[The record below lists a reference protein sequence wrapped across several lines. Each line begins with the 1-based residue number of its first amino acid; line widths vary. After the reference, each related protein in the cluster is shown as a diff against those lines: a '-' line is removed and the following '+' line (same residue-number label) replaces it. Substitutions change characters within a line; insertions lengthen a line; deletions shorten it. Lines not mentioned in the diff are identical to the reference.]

1 MSALSVSVPES
12 ESESGGG
19 ARAAAFEAFAEL
31 ALPVPL
37 PRTFSYGIPTSLLR
51 ARPGCRARVRF
62 GPRSLVGCIVE
73 IREEPPSLPEGARL
87 MPVGALLD
95 DEPLLSPSQI
105 DLARFIADYYLAAP
119 GFVCRAML
127 PPETPRETRLVYA
140 RVEGAV
146 EPEPEPEP
154 EDGTRST
161 LTARVLDVLARP
173 MTASALA
180 RALGK
185 KSVSGTLTALL
196 RKGLVARRMRSE
208 TSGGARTIRVG
219 RITDAGRHAL
229 AEEKLHPTTIRLL
242 TLLSVATDWVPLSV
256 IRYELDIAKGG
267 GPFRRLLDR
276 GHIEIRA
283 EEIRRTPWDR
293 LRGREPAPS
302 VTLTEAQ
309 RSVLREIER
318 SLESGRFHPTVLRGV
333 TGSGKTEIY
342 LHAAEKALG
351 QGRSVLMLVPE
362 IALTPRLAALLHG
375 RFGERV
381 AILHSAL
388 SSGERRDEWWRIHRG
403 EAPVVVGARA
413 AALAPVSNLGLVVVD
428 EEHEGSYKQE
438 ESPRYSARDVAIVR
452 ARNDGAVVVLGSA
465 TPSLESYTHA
475 IEGRYH
481 LLTLPDRIGERPL
494 ANVELVDMRGVV
506 RAEGPETVL
515 SAPLREGLGRRLSEG
530 EQSMLLLNRRGYA
543 GQLLCRQCGLNLQCT
558 ECSVAMTLHRQAT
571 LAVCHYCGLGRKTP
585 ERCETCGAE
594 YLRQVGYGTERIEEL
609 VKELFPESRVAR
621 MDRDTMRRKGSHEDL
636 LARFSAGSIDVLVGT
651 QMLAKGHDFPAV
663 TLVGVLAADSGLGI
677 PDFRAAE
684 RTFQLL
690 TQVAGRAGRG
700 DRPGE
705 VLIQTFVPEHYSL
718 QYAQAQDYE
727 GFFEAERKFR
737 SALRYPPVVSLVN
750 LVIEGDSMSD
760 AAAEARRAATFLR
773 ANLPEEVK
781 VLGPA
786 FAVRSKIAGRHRSQ
800 ILIKTTRRDHPRVRG
815 AIRALLRNEA
825 VARSIVVDVDPM
837 TLA

>member
-1 MSALSVSVPES
+1 MTALSLSVPDRGSRGSTES
-12 ESESGGG
+12 SGAG
-19 ARAAAFEAFAEL
+19 ARPTVFEAFAEL
-31 ALPVPL
+31 ALPVPI
-37 PRTFSYGIPTSLLR
+37 PRTFSYGVPAALLR

-62 GPRSLVGCIVE
+62 GSRSLVGCIVE
-73 IREEPPSLPEGARL
+73 VREEPPSLPEGARL
-87 MPVGALLD
+87 VPIGALLD
-95 DEPLLSPSQI
+95 DEPVLSPSQI
-105 DLARFIADYYLAAP
+105 ELAVWIADYYVAP
-119 GFVCRAML
+119 PGLVCRAML
-127 PPETPRETRLVYA
+127 PPETPREERLVYA
-140 RVEGAV
+140 RVEGV
-146 EPEPEPEP
+146 EEKTGSAGGLP
-154 EDGTRST
+154 
-161 LTARVLDVLARP
+161 ARVLDALARP
-173 MTASALA
+173 MTAAAVA

-185 KSVSGTLTALL
+185 KNVTGTLAALL
-196 RKGLVARRMRSE
+196 RKGLVERRTRDGAR
-208 TSGGARTIRVG
+208 GGARTIRVC
-219 RITDAGRHAL
+219 RITEAGRLAL
-229 AEEKLHPTTIRLL
+229 AEGKLHPTTTRLL

-256 IRYELDIAKGG
+256 IRYELELSKG
-267 GPFRRLLDR
+267 GPFRTLRDR
-276 GHIEIRA
+276 GRIEIRS
-283 EEIRRTPWDR
+283 EEVRRTPWDR
-293 LRGREPAPS
+293 LRGRKPEPS

-309 RSVLREIER
+309 RGALSEIE
-318 SLESGRFHPTVLRGV
+318 SALETARFHPIVLRGV
-333 TGSGKTEIY
+333 TGSGKTEVY
-342 LHAAEKALG
+342 LHAAERALG
-351 QGRSVLMLVPE
+351 QGRAVLMLVPE

-375 RFGERV
+375 RFGENV

-388 SSGERRDEWWRIHRG
+388 SSGERRDEWWRIQRG
-403 EAPVVVGARA
+403 EARVVVGARA
-413 AALAPVSNLGLVVVD
+413 AALAPVANLGLVVVD

-475 IEGRYH
+475 VEGRYR
-481 LLTLPDRIGERPL
+481 LLTLPERIGDRPL
-494 ANVELVDMRGVV
+494 ANVDLIDMRGVV
-506 RAEGPETVL
+506 RDEGPETVI
-515 SAPLREGLGRRLSEG
+515 SAPLREGIARRLSAG

-636 LARFSAGSIDVLVGT
+636 LARFAGAELDVLVGT
-651 QMLAKGHDFPAV
+651 QMLAKGHDFPQV

-705 VLIQTFVPEHYSL
+705 VLIQTFAPEHYSL
-718 QYAQAQDYE
+718 QFARAQDYE
-727 GFFEAERKFR
+727 GFYEAERKFR

-750 LVIEGDSMSD
+750 LVIDGASMSE
-760 AAAEARRAATFLR
+760 AAGEARRVASFLR
-773 ANLPEEVK
+773 TNVPEEVK

-800 ILIKTTRRDHPRVRG
+800 ILIKTSRREHARVR
-815 AIRALLRNEA
+815 AAVRALLRSEA
-825 VARSIVVDVDPM
+825 LARSILVDVDPM
-837 TLA
+837 TLS